1 MIGRSMKSSA
11 KLHSLPML
19 VIAGCVIAAYH
30 GTLACPFIFDD
41 ISNIVERPAIAMT
54 KLDAASIGAV
64 LENGQLTNRWAANLS
79 FALNHYIGGFDSMR
93 GWHIVNIIVHL
104 LTGWL
109 VYALGVLTFRQLDR
123 NTEAADR
130 RLGKKSIAC
139 TSLAAAVLWVL
150 HPVQIQSV
158 TYIVQRMTSMATM
171 FYLATLCLYI
181 VGRQA
186 TSHRQQGVCF
196 ALMPL
201 AWLLAL
207 GCKEIAITLPVV
219 IIIYEW
225 FFLQKLSRDWIAR
238 RLGFCIIPATVMI
251 VIGIIFLPDEPL
263 RPLVEG
269 YKSRDFNLGQ
279 RIMTDWR
286 VIVFYLSLLLLPLP
300 QRLNLDHHCE
310 VISQSIFAPLST
322 ILSLLF
328 ILGLLAGACLAARRH
343 PLPAF
348 CVLWFFINLALE
360 STVINLE
367 LVFEH
372 RLYLP
377 TVGIMI
383 GVAWTFRRYVPTV
396 AAVRWAVVAC
406 IAALLCVATI
416 ERNRA
421 WTSNERMWT
430 DCAEKSPKK
439 SRSQNNLGKYLA
451 SKGDLENGLI
461 RLQQALDNKP
471 DYPEA
476 HSNIMG
482 VYRQLGNYDKAIE
495 HGREAVRLRHDF
507 ASAHYNL
514 GIAYRRADRLDEA
527 VHHYLIA
534 HKLDPGDVKV
544 LNNLAAA
551 LRMHG
556 KLDDA
561 LSYLDKA
568 LAIDPDFA
576 MARNN
581 RTDVV
586 QRLEFQQ
593 FAGRLQSFLDEGS
606 LAKALAYC
614 DKALEEDPGFK
625 PAQVARVRVHRQ
637 MRNRSFAHART
648 RLDAGKSSG
657 TIVGF
662 TEHLRNYPD
671 HAEAHAQAGMALQR
685 TGESAAAIGS
695 FRKALDLGI
704 SSPAGVYNGLGAAL
718 MSLNRLPEAEAA
730 LKQAIAAAP
739 DLAEAHNNLG
749 ACVGQQQRLPE
760 ALEHFKEALRLRP
773 DYEDARRNLSR
784 VEQMLN
790 N

>member
-1 MIGRSMKSSA
+1 MKPAA
-11 KLHSLPML
+11 KLHGFSML
-19 VIAGCVIAAYH
+19 AIAAGVIAAYH

-54 KLDAASIGAV
+54 RLNAASVGAV

-93 GWHIVNIIVHL
+93 GWHLVNIAIHL

-109 VYALGVLTFRQLDR
+109 VYALGVLTLRQLDR
-123 NTEAADR
+123 NEDAADR
-130 RLGKKSIAC
+130 RLGQKSIAC
-139 TSLAAAVLWVL
+139 TAAAAAVLWVL

-171 FYLATLCLYI
+171 FFLAALCLYI

-186 TSHRQQGVCF
+186 TSRRRRGICF
-196 ALMPL
+196 VLVPL

-207 GCKEIAITLPVV
+207 ASKEIAITLPLV
-219 IIIYEW
+219 IVIYEW
-225 FFLQKLSRDWIAR
+225 FFFQRLSRDWIAR
-238 RLGFCIIPATVMI
+238 RLGFCIIPFAVII
-251 VIGIIFLPDEPL
+251 VVGIIFLPDEPL

-269 YKSRDFNLGQ
+269 YKSRDFNMAQ
-279 RIMTDWR
+279 RVMTEWR

-310 VISQSIFAPLST
+310 LISQSIFAPPST
-322 ILSLLF
+322 VLSLLF
-328 ILGLLAGACLAARRH
+328 ILGLLAGAGVAARRY

-360 STVINLE
+360 STIINLE

-372 RLYLP
+372 RMYLP

-383 GVAWTFRRYVPTV
+383 GVAWTFRRHVPTV
-396 AAVRWAVVAC
+396 AAVRWAVAAGV
-406 IAALLCVATI
+406 AALLCIATI

-451 SKGDLENGLI
+451 SKGDLENSLT
-461 RLQQALDNKP
+461 RLQQALDNRP

-495 HGREAVRLRHDF
+495 HGREAVRLKHDF
-507 ASAHYNL
+507 SSAHYNL

-534 HKLDPGDVKV
+534 HELDPGDVKV

-551 LRMHG
+551 LRMAG
-556 KLDDA
+556 KLHDA
-561 LSYLDKA
+561 LTYIDKA
-568 LAIDPDFA
+568 LAIDPGFE
-576 MARNN
+576 MARKN
-581 RTDVV
+581 RTDIL
-586 QRLEFQQ
+586 QRLEFQE
-593 FAGRLQSFLDEGS
+593 FAGRLQSFLDDGALE
-606 LAKALAYC
+606 KAMAWC

-625 PAQVARVRVHRQ
+625 AAQVARGRVRRQ
-637 MRNRSFAHART
+637 VRNRRLAHAKAM
-648 RLDAGKSSG
+648 LDAGKSSDA
-657 TIVGF
+657 VAAF
-662 TEHLRNYPD
+662 TEHLRHYPN
-671 HAEAHAQAGMALQR
+671 HAEAHAQAAMALQR
-685 TGESAAAIGS
+685 TGESAAAVGR
-695 FRKALDLGI
+695 FRKALDLGLP
-704 SSPAGVYNGLGAAL
+704 SPAGAYNSLGTAL
-718 MSLNRLPEAEAA
+718 LSLNRLPEAEAA
-730 LKQAIAAAP
+730 LKKAIAAAP

-773 DYEDARRNLSR
+773 GYEDARRNLSH
-784 VEQMLN
+784 VEEILN
-790 N
+790 D

>member
-1 MIGRSMKSSA
+1 MKSSA
-11 KLHSLPML
+11 KLHGLPML
-19 VIAGCVIAAYH
+19 MIAVVVIAAYH
-30 GTLACPFIFDD
+30 GTLTCPFIFDD

-79 FALNHYIGGFDSMR
+79 FALNHYVGGFDSMR
-93 GWHIVNIIVHL
+93 GWHIVNIAIHL

-109 VYALGVLTFRQLDR
+109 VYALGVLTLRQLDR
-123 NTEAADR
+123 NEDTADR
-130 RLGKKSIAC
+130 RLGQKSIAC
-139 TSLAAAVLWVL
+139 TGLAAAVLWVL

-171 FYLATLCLYI
+171 FYLAALCLYI
-181 VGRQA
+181 VGRRA
-186 TSHRQQGVCF
+186 TSRRRQGICL

-201 AWLLAL
+201 AWLMAL
-207 GCKEIAITLPVV
+207 GSKEIAITLPVV
-219 IIIYEW
+219 IVLYEW
-225 FFLQKLSRDWIAR
+225 FFFQKLSRDWIAR
-238 RLGFCIIPATVMI
+238 RLGFCIIPFAVMV

-269 YKSRDFNLGQ
+269 YKSRDFNMAQ
-279 RIMTDWR
+279 RVMTEWR

-310 VISQSIFAPLST
+310 VISQSIFAPAST
-322 ILSLLF
+322 VVSLLF
-328 ILGLLAGACLAARRH
+328 ILGLLVGACVAARRY

-367 LVFEH
+367 LMFEH
-372 RLYLP
+372 RMYLP

-396 AAVRWAVVAC
+396 AAVRWAVVTC
-406 IAALLCVATI
+406 IAAFLCIATI
-416 ERNRA
+416 ERNRV

-495 HGREAVRLRHDF
+495 HGREAVRLRRDF
-507 ASAHYNL
+507 VSAHYNL
-514 GIAYRRADRLDEA
+514 GIAYRRAGRLDEA
-527 VHHYLIA
+527 AHHYLIA
-534 HKLDPGDVKV
+534 HELDPGDVKV

-551 LRMHG
+551 LRMDD

-561 LSYLDKA
+561 LTYIDKA
-568 LAIDPDFA
+568 LAIDPDFE
-576 MARNN
+576 MARKN
-581 RTDVV
+581 RTDIL

-593 FAGRLQSFLDEGS
+593 FAGRLQSFLDDGA
-606 LAKALAYC
+606 LAKALAWC
-614 DKALEEDPGFK
+614 DKAIEEDPGFK
-625 PAQVARVRVHRQ
+625 AAEVARVSVRRK

-648 RLDAGKSSG
+648 RLAAGKSSDA
-657 TIVGF
+657 IAAF
-662 TEHLRNYPD
+662 AEHLRKYPN
-671 HAEAHAQAGMALQR
+671 HAEAHAQTGVALQR
-685 TGESAAAIGS
+685 TGESVAAVGS
-695 FRKALDLGI
+695 YRKALDLGI
-704 SSPAGVYNGLGAAL
+704 PSPAGVYNSLGTAL

-730 LKQAIAAAP
+730 LKKAITAAP
-739 DLAEAHNNLG
+739 NLAEAHNNLG

-773 DYEDARRNLSR
+773 GYEDARRNLSHL
-784 VEQMLN
+784 ELILN
-790 N
+790 D